1 MKEVVLGIIFAYN
14 SFWSNIFLHP
24 CFKTCQGMLRS
35 LYFTWDQL
43 TGPYLNAHSLL
54 GCSTGALG
62 NFERRGRSWFFLWP
76 FLVEVGRSLGND
88 ISFKTEPQ
96 SNQVD
101 SHWSISSIKSLLQ
114 CHHNTNQNYNI
125 GEMFRNHGFGST
137 IGYCVDL
144 LNDFFFKTKRGP
156 KWCPW
161 SSRGSIKIPR
171 LTSQLWPL
179 QNLRRWLRNDELTGE
194 FVRDRFWKSM
204 RRVSHGQKVQI
215 ENHNVGS
222 WLVQQTRVLRI
233 RFNTCFTFDA

>member
-1 MKEVVLGIIFAYN
+1 
-14 SFWSNIFLHP
+14 
-24 CFKTCQGMLRS
+24 MLRS

-125 GEMFRNHGFGST
+125 SEMFRNHGFGST

-144 LNDFFFKTKRGP
+144 LNDFFFSKQNGVQNGVLGAQEVPSKSPGWRVSCG
-156 KWCPW
+156 
-161 SSRGSIKIPR
+161 RFKIFVAGFEMTNWR
-171 LTSQLWPL
+171 VSLWKIDFENPC
-179 QNLRRWLRNDELTGE
+179 GE
-194 FVRDRFWKSM
+194 FHMVN
-204 RRVSHGQKVQI
+204 G
-215 ENHNVGS
+215 
-222 WLVQQTRVLRI
+222 
-233 RFNTCFTFDA
+233 